1 MDTDVGAGH
10 AARVFENHET
20 VSNWHAA
27 AELASFS
34 FYEASNGTERWAG
47 GFAGDGSLVEVI
59 SLLDGDEVSV
69 QSSCPAP
76 GLPRHTRRRVAVHD
90 LLWSHVLGGDGD
102 LDLPYSV
109 TIEADDRAVSVDGEV
124 HGGVRLGVGTA
135 VHDDDE
141 LLAAWADRLLGPHGE
156 ATAAQVFAA
165 PRLVPLDAVLAVTA

>member
-124 HGGVRLGVGTA
+124 HEVPGMRIAGDRQWVGTLRLGDVTVKITTA
-135 VHDDDE
+135 SS
-141 LLAAWADRLLGPHGE
+141 AALGLRICSDPQSLPALPPEPH
-156 ATAAQVFAA
+156 
-165 PRLVPLDAVLAVTA
+165 